1 MRLKRHILAGQ
12 IQHIYGTFRCLI
24 FPDKIGTYIVKGL
37 TKNVPLKKSMR
48 LLPRASDS
56 SDYQDGL
63 FKKQEPVWLNLC
75 GRAVCMF
82 YYMKGKFPFL
92 IHQLADD

>member
-1 MRLKRHILAGQ
+1 MGPLDVSFL
-12 IQHIYGTFRCLI
+12 LI
-24 FPDKIGTYIVKGL
+24 IGTYIVKGL
-37 TKNVPLKKSMR
+37 TKNVPLKKYET
-48 LLPRASDS
+48 PPSDS

-63 FKKQEPVWLNLC
+63 FKKQELVWLNLC
-75 GRAVCMF
+75 SRAVCMF